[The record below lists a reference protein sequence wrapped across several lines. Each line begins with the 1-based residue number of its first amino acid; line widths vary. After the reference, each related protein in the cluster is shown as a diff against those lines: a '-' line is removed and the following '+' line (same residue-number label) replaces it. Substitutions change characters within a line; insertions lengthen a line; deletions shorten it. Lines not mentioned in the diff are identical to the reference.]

1 MYQCDNAFEIKT
13 LYFLKVLYRTLLF
26 LSWSILSLFTF
37 WGKME
42 IRLQIDSTK
51 ILAQKLFF

>member
-1 MYQCDNAFEIKT
+1 MYQYDNAFEMKV

-26 LSWSILSLFTF
+26 LSWSIFSLLTF

-42 IRLQIDSTK
+42 ITLQVDSTK
-51 ILAQKLFF
+51 ILAQKRF